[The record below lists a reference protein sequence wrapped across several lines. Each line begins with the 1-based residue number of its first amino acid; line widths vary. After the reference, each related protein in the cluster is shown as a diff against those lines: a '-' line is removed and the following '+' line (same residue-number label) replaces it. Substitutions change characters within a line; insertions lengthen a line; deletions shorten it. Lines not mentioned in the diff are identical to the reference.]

1 MPVSPEEYRSAA
13 RHFAS
18 GVTIVTVSW
27 TEELHGMTASSFA
40 AISLDPPLVLVSL
53 GESSRTRLMIHKAG
67 TFAVNVLS
75 EEQEHIARVFAS
87 PGDKTFEGCAYHL
100 GQANAPLLDGSLVSM
115 TCRTTEVVTAGD
127 HELFIAEVLTTEE
140 GEGRPLLY
148 FDRAYRSLA

>member
-67 TFAVNVLS
+67 TFAVNILG

-100 GQANAPLLDGSLVSM
+100 GQAKAPLLDGSLVSM

-140 GEGRPLLY
+140 REGRPLLY
-148 FDRAYRSLA
+148 FDRAYRSLG